1 MCERQIECEKGMTE
15 IDYARE
21 TEKGMAE
28 IDYERQIECERETD
42 RM

>member
-1 MCERQIECEKGMTE
+1 MTE